1 MSNFP
6 VLLYG
11 VYQNEGFDTPNT
23 ERTNALRLLDPH
35 NRITR
40 YPAIRHLHKLI
51 ANYGQG
57 ALTGIC
63 QIPRA
68 KDKKQGYTK
77 GALWLVQGDPGT
89 PEILRH
95 KLVALVA
102 WPLLR
107 ATSLSASAWIENW
120 LK

>member
-1 MSNFP
+1 MR
-6 VLLYG
+6 VLIPR
-11 VYQNEGFDTPNT
+11 TPKELT
-23 ERTNALRLLDPH
+23 RFACWIPH

-40 YPAIRHLHKLI
+40 YPAIQHLNKLI

-68 KDKKQGYTK
+68 KDKARLHK
-77 GALWLVQGDPGT
+77 GALWLVRGDPGT

-102 WPLLR
+102 RPLLR

>member
-1 MSNFP
+1 MS
-6 VLLYG
+6 
-11 VYQNEGFDTPNT
+11 
-23 ERTNALRLLDPH
+23 R
-35 NRITR
+35 
-40 YPAIRHLHKLI
+40 
-51 ANYGQG
+51 
-57 ALTGIC
+57 
-63 QIPRA
+63 
-68 KDKKQGYTK
+68 
-77 GALWLVQGDPGT
+77 GDPGT

>member
-1 MSNFP
+1 MR
-6 VLLYG
+6 VLIPR
-11 VYQNEGFDTPNT
+11 TPKELT
-23 ERTNALRLLDPH
+23 RFACWIPH

-40 YPAIRHLHKLI
+40 YPPFGISNKLI

-68 KDKKQGYTK
+68 KDKARLHK
-77 GALWLVQGDPGT
+77 GGFRLVQGDPGT

-102 WPLLR
+102 RPLLR

>member
-1 MSNFP
+1 MR
-6 VLLYG
+6 VLIPR
-11 VYQNEGFDTPNT
+11 TPKELT
-23 ERTNALRLLDPH
+23 RFACWIPH

-40 YPAIRHLHKLI
+40 YPAIQHLNKLI

-68 KDKKQGYTK
+68 KDKARLHK
-77 GALWLVQGDPGT
+77 GGFVACQGDPGT

-102 WPLLR
+102 RPLLR

>member
-1 MSNFP
+1 MR
-6 VLLYG
+6 VLIPR
-11 VYQNEGFDTPNT
+11 TPKELT
-23 ERTNALRLLDPH
+23 RFACWIPH

-40 YPAIRHLHKLI
+40 YPAIQHLNKLI

-68 KDKKQGYTK
+68 KRQSKATQRGFV
-77 GALWLVQGDPGT
+77 ACQGDPGT

-102 WPLLR
+102 RPLLR

>member
-1 MSNFP
+1 MR
-6 VLLYG
+6 VLIPR
-11 VYQNEGFDTPNT
+11 TPKELT
-23 ERTNALRLLDPH
+23 RFACWIPH

-40 YPAIRHLHKLI
+40 YPAIQHLNKLI

-57 ALTGIC
+57 ALTYLSDTPC
-63 QIPRA
+63 E
-68 KDKKQGYTK
+68 KTKQGYTK

>member
-40 YPAIRHLHKLI
+40 YPPFGISNKLI

-68 KDKKQGYTK
+68 KDKARLHK

-89 PEILRH
+89 LKYYGT

>member
-1 MSNFP
+1 MR
-6 VLLYG
+6 VLIPR
-11 VYQNEGFDTPNT
+11 TPKELT
-23 ERTNALRLLDPH
+23 RFACWIPH

-68 KDKKQGYTK
+68 KDKAKDKARLHK
-77 GALWLVQGDPGT
+77 GGFRLVQGDPGT

>member
-1 MSNFP
+1 MR
-6 VLLYG
+6 VLIPR
-11 VYQNEGFDTPNT
+11 TPKELT
-23 ERTNALRLLDPH
+23 RFACWIPH

-40 YPAIRHLHKLI
+40 YPAIQHLNKLI

-68 KDKKQGYTK
+68 KDKARLHK

-102 WPLLR
+102 RPLLPLPR
-107 ATSLSASAWIENW
+107 LVPRHG
-120 LK
+120 